1 MTPMMQA
8 GLNGGVR
15 NGAAALGDN
24 GRVVAVCAE
33 ERVTRVRGGGVPGG
47 LPDEALDLLLQRR
60 GQTRRDLSRY
70 VVVDGGA
77 LPTGAPAEALDHHR
91 AHASVAYLSSPFAA
105 AAIVVCDHDEPG
117 VSVWSGDG
125 GVITRVDWPRA
136 DLGFAAAYFRVAAA
150 LGFHTGAAGQRLE
163 ALARLQPGARDAAVD
178 ALFGWRDGALIVD
191 PALEQCLA
199 QMAGSAE
206 SADILPRARVASA
219 AQARLGEL
227 VVALLADVQQRLGA
241 ERLCVGG
248 SLFYQSYLNTLMRRS
263 GLFADVFVPVDPGD
277 SGLAVGAVLHGMGGA
292 PAPISPFLGPAY
304 SAEEVKAVL
313 DNCKLNYSWESEEG
327 AVAAAVHALREGHLV
342 GWFDGGMEWG
352 PRALGARCILASP
365 LQPYVLENLNR
376 FLKQREPWRGYA
388 LSGTAAAVA
397 EHFDGPARAPFMEC
411 DFTPRDPERFRHVLP
426 TAGAAVRV
434 QTVDSDGLPRF
445 SRLLEAAGADNG
457 LPFLVNTSFNGFH
470 EPIVCSPRDAVR
482 VFYGSGL
489 DLLVLNQFILRK

>member
-1 MTPMMQA
+1 MMQA

-163 ALARLQPGARDAAVD
+163 ALARLQPGVRDAAVD

-191 PALEQCLA
+191 PALEQRLA

-263 GLFADVFVPVDPGD
+263 GLFAEVFVPVDPGD

-292 PAPISPFLGPAY
+292 PAPVSPFLGPAY

-352 PRALGARCILASP
+352 PRALGASWPARCSPTCSKISIASSSSASP
-365 LQPYVLENLNR
+365 
-376 FLKQREPWRGYA
+376 G
-388 LSGTAAAVA
+388 
-397 EHFDGPARAPFMEC
+397 
-411 DFTPRDPERFRHVLP
+411 
-426 TAGAAVRV
+426 
-434 QTVDSDGLPRF
+434 
-445 SRLLEAAGADNG
+445 EA
-457 LPFLVNTSFNGFH
+457 T
-470 EPIVCSPRDAVR
+470 R
-482 VFYGSGL
+482 
-489 DLLVLNQFILRK
+489 